1 MAVKHI
7 IVGTAGHI
15 DHGKT
20 SLVKALTG
28 IDTDRLK
35 EEKERGISIELGF
48 ASLDLSGGMTLGI
61 VDVPGHERFVKTMLA
76 GVGGIDL
83 VLLVIAAD
91 EGVMPQ
97 TREHLSICE
106 LLKVKRGLVALT
118 KVDLVDE
125 EWLELVKADVKEH
138 LKGTFLEGAPMV
150 PVSAITSQGL
160 DELVQTLAL
169 LAREVPPKRTDGL
182 FRLPI
187 DRAFI
192 IKGFGTVVT
201 GTLWSGMVKV
211 GDEVVILPKGLKTR
225 VRKLQVHGRT
235 VEVAYAGQ
243 RTAANLPGIEVHEVE
258 RGDLLCFPDTLQ
270 PTLGFD
276 ATLSLLKDVSRPLR
290 NRARVRFHLG
300 TSEILARVL
309 LLDREELLPGEEAY
323 VHLRLESPTAA
334 LPKDRYVIRSYS
346 PATTIGGG
354 MILDPN
360 PPSGRRPKARIL
372 EHLKTLEQG
381 SPKEQVEEVL
391 VSAGFVPLGVE
402 VLQRKVALDP
412 SAFRQVLEELLRE
425 DRAVAFGRE
434 EGYLHRKNYEG
445 LIQQVLTSLQEF
457 HAQHPLKDGISKEE
471 LRMKLPPALSPGVFA
486 RLLLDLSAGQKIVTE
501 KDKVRLASHEIR
513 LSQEE
518 EAIKAKLEGLYQRS
532 GFQPP
537 DQEAALREVGGTKA
551 LAVFQRLVD
560 DGVLVKIKE
569 DLYLHREAY
578 ERAKALLLDY
588 LKTYPSISVPTFKD
602 LLGISRKYAIPYL
615 EHFDSVKVTRRQ
627 GDERVPY

>member
-1 MAVKHI
+1 
-7 IVGTAGHI
+7 
-15 DHGKT
+15 
-20 SLVKALTG
+20 
-28 IDTDRLK
+28 
-35 EEKERGISIELGF
+35 
-48 ASLDLSGGMTLGI
+48 
-61 VDVPGHERFVKTMLA
+61 
-76 GVGGIDL
+76 IDL
-83 VLLVIAAD
+83 VILVIAAD

-97 TREHLSICE
+97 TREHLAICE

-125 EWLELVKADVKEH
+125 EWLELVRADVKEH

-150 PVSAITSQGL
+150 PVSSTTSQGL
-160 DELVQTLAL
+160 DELVQTLDL

-225 VRKLQVHGRT
+225 IRRLQVHGRT

-243 RTAANLPGIEVHEVE
+243 RTAANLPGIEANEVE

-270 PTLGFD
+270 PTMSFD
-276 ATLSLLKDVSRPLR
+276 ATLSLLRDAPRPLR
-290 NRARVRFHLG
+290 NRTRVRFHLG
-300 TSEILARVL
+300 TSEILARVI

-346 PATTIGGG
+346 PIMTIGGG

-391 VSAGFVPLGVE
+391 LSAGFVPLRVE
-402 VLQRKVALDP
+402 ALQGKVALDP
-412 SAFRQVLEELLRE
+412 SAFSQVLEELLRE
-425 DRAVAFGRE
+425 DRAVATG

-445 LIQQVLTSLQEF
+445 LIHQVLTSLQEF

-486 RLLLDLSAGQKIVTE
+486 RLLSDLSAGQKIVTE

-518 EAIKAKLEGLYQRS
+518 EAIKAKLEGLYQRA

-588 LKTYPSISVPTFKD
+588 LKTRPSISVPTFKD

-615 EHFDSVKVTRRQ
+615 EHFDSVRVTRRQ